1 MLFSVIYS
9 FDCPRNVSVN
19 EFMPSQRKLFTQTE
33 DDSCYEY
40 SYLAEGDEKNPWH
53 NGKHRK
59 LCAILTRNQFEQFLL
74 DTGLVSEDVET
85 MGSIGAPGFGTGWAP
100 AISFNGESLYDN
112 AIQNAYVTPIPMAK
126 KLEDLETLDRPF
138 TERDWER
145 VRNVIVKKYQYG
157 V

>member
-53 NGKHRK
+53 NGS
-59 LCAILTRNQFEQFLL
+59 TENFVQFL
-74 DTGLVSEDVET
+74 
-85 MGSIGAPGFGTGWAP
+85 P
-100 AISFNGESLYDN
+100 ATNLNNFSL
-112 AIQNAYVTPIPMAK
+112 
-126 KLEDLETLDRPF
+126 TLD
-138 TERDWER
+138 
-145 VRNVIVKKYQYG
+145 
-157 V
+157 

>member
-1 MLFSVIYS
+1 
-9 FDCPRNVSVN
+9 
-19 EFMPSQRKLFTQTE
+19 
-33 DDSCYEY
+33 
-40 SYLAEGDEKNPWH
+40 
-53 NGKHRK
+53 
-59 LCAILTRNQFEQFLL
+59 
-74 DTGLVSEDVET
+74 
-85 MGSIGAPGFGTGWAP
+85 MGSIGAPGFGMGWAP